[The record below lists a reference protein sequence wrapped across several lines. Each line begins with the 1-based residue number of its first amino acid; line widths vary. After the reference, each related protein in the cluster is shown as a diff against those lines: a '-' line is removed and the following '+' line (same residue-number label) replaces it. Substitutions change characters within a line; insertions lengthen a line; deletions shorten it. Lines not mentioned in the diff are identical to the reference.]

1 MSMEASDENGP
12 NRTLFHMENPMP
24 FLVHY
29 HRAPLLS
36 VAPYI
41 SASFLK
47 RGPQS
52 VR

>member
-1 MSMEASDENGP
+1 MSMEASDENGSNWTP
-12 NRTLFHMENPMP
+12 FHMESPLP
-24 FLVHY
+24 FLVCY

>member
-12 NRTLFHMENPMP
+12 NRTPFRMETPLQ
-24 FLVHY
+24 FLAHY

>member
-1 MSMEASDENGP
+1 MSMEAFDENGP
-12 NRTLFHMENPMP
+12 NRTLFRKETPLL
-24 FLVHY
+24 FLVRY

>member
-1 MSMEASDENGP
+1 MSMEASDENGS
-12 NRTLFHMENPMP
+12 NRTPFHTETPLQL
-24 FLVHY
+24 LVCY